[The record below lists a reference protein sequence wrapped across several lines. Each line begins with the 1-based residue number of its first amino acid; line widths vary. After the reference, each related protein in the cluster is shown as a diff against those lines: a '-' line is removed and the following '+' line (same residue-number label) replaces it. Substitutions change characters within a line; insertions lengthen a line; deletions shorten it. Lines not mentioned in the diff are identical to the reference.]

1 MWPWSILIRP
11 DNGAHFMLFN
21 GSHSDQSE
29 NQWALPMD
37 QIFIKN
43 DHSQNVVKSQWNVAG
58 FKRPLTGQKWWE
70 ITFSFYVLCPA
81 EHSFNNEYY
90 W

>member
-1 MWPWSILIRP
+1 
-11 DNGAHFMLFN
+11 MLFN

-43 DHSQNVVKSQWNVAG
+43 GHSQM
-58 FKRPLTGQKWWE
+58 L
-70 ITFSFYVLCPA
+70 
-81 EHSFNNEYY
+81 
-90 W
+90 